1 VSEASTVNL
10 GTPIWGFDISNH
22 QGPSVDFERLKRE
35 GYEFCFIKASEGI
48 GWWDPHYKTNM
59 RRARE
64 AGLQAGAYHFLWG
77 NDPIRQVQTFL
88 NRVGNPD
95 GKMLCVD
102 VETYN
107 GQVPPRKV
115 HLWGFLR
122 ELTRRVGK
130 QTPIVVYSG
139 DWYYVNRPE
148 IGNAQFSELEAE
160 DIEVAPWSTPNVG
173 YAEGPGT
180 REALYGQMPETE
192 WQQGFGFGGKPIHML
207 QFTAEGGAAG
217 ISPLDL
223 NAFAG
228 TQDELRR
235 LVFPSTTTVA
245 KGPDDDE
252 PPEDVEVVV
261 GLHTATPNF
270 TDVTVHGPASGLTE
284 EEETEPDT
292 SDLIVLQPGPEHD
305 PGFGLYVQQHPTH
318 YNLREDV
325 RRLAEK
331 YINMPQYR
339 GRVWANTYNDHPPG
353 MRLDAVSVDF
363 WDWSGRAHPL
373 ADAVHAELYR
383 TIFEDPEPPF
393 IRWIISNGRMWTPSG
408 YQAAPWGP
416 PGSDAGHF
424 NHIHCTFR

>member
-1 VSEASTVNL
+1 MSV
-10 GTPIWGFDISNH
+10 GTPIWGFDVSGH
-22 QGPSVDFERLKRE
+22 QGPYVDFEQLKRE

-48 GWWDPHYKTNM
+48 GWWDPQYKTNM
-59 RRARE
+59 RRAGE

-77 NDPIRQVQTFL
+77 NDPVRQVQTFL
-88 NRVGNPD
+88 NRVGNPG

-107 GQVPPRKV
+107 GQVPPRKA

-160 DIEVAPWSTPNVG
+160 EIRVSPWSTPNVG
-173 YAEGPGT
+173 YAEGPGA
-180 REALYGQMPETE
+180 RETLYGQMPQTE
-192 WQQGFGFGGKPIHML
+192 WQEGFGFGGKPIGIL
-207 QFTAEGGAAG
+207 QFTAEGAAAG

-228 TQDELRR
+228 TREDLGR
-235 LVFPSTTTVA
+235 LVFPPATVVA
-245 KGPDDDE
+245 QGPDGDD
-252 PPEDVEVVV
+252 PPEDAEFPSPV
-261 GLHTATPNF
+261 GLHTPTPDF
-270 TDVTVHGPASGLTE
+270 PELLVPAPPDGLPVE
-284 EEETEPDT
+284 GELPADAAEH
-292 SDLIVLQPGPEHD
+292 IVLQPGPEHD
-305 PGFGLYVQQHPTH
+305 PGFGLYVQRHPTH
-318 YNLREDV
+318 YQFRADV

-331 YINMPQYR
+331 YVNMPKYR
-339 GRVWANTYNDHPPG
+339 GKVWANTYRDHPPG
-353 MRLDAVSVDF
+353 FGLDAVSVDF

-373 ADAVHAELYR
+373 ADAVHAALFR
-383 TIFEDPEPPF
+383 TILNDPEPPF
-393 IRWIISNGRMWTPSG
+393 IRWAISNGRMWLPPNRFV
-408 YQAAPWGP
+408 AAPVGP

-424 NHIHCTFR
+424 NHIHVTFQ